1 MTLKLCEQCELVS
14 ACGECTLQHSPKVC
28 KLYQAMNRI
37 DLFRI
42 AHFELTGKA
51 SIYLPTKPRTS
62 YKPLSSAANWADYYL
77 NISGGCITLEPFLQR
92 VLRQDLASEEV
103 EGVPEGATPDE
114 IHAARQF
121 NLSLK
126 LATDTLSRPL
136 SIIAALEDIGLVSKE
151 KITLHV
157 IGAAGKEM
165 AEMMLME
172 ELLHLL
178 PSLNHLDIL
187 YIGPN
192 TPVLNSPFEYETIDL
207 DCCPTCKSRN
217 RRRSVTLY
225 RALYHDFAQSPH
237 YRKPDLA
244 VLFHSGR
251 SQAEEASWAPT
262 TRYLLDSATM
272 TLCTAY
278 TLREAMEEY
287 AELHQLGA
295 KFLVEP
301 EVNHWR
307 SLLSLPELLEGTEHG
322 VFYQNYYRYIFRG
335 IRLDS

>member
-28 KLYQAMNRI
+28 KQYQEMNRI
-37 DLFRI
+37 DVFRI

-51 SIYLPTKPRTS
+51 SIYLPAEPRTS
-62 YKPLSSAANWADYYL
+62 YKPLSSAANWADYYF
-77 NISGGCITLEPFLQR
+77 NISGRCIALEPLLQR

-103 EGVPEGATPDE
+103 EGVLEGATPDE
-114 IHAARQF
+114 IHAVRQF

-126 LATDTLSRPL
+126 LATDALSRPL

-172 ELLHLL
+172 ELPHLL

-192 TPVLNSPFEYETIDL
+192 TPVLNSPFEYETIDM

-217 RRRSVTLY
+217 R
-225 RALYHDFAQSPH
+225 
-237 YRKPDLA
+237 
-244 VLFHSGR
+244 
-251 SQAEEASWAPT
+251 
-262 TRYLLDSATM
+262 
-272 TLCTAY
+272 
-278 TLREAMEEY
+278 
-287 AELHQLGA
+287 
-295 KFLVEP
+295 
-301 EVNHWR
+301 
-307 SLLSLPELLEGTEHG
+307 
-322 VFYQNYYRYIFRG
+322 
-335 IRLDS
+335 